1 MLSRRLILSKSF
13 SSGFLVDGTLRG
25 FTLLEVCF
33 ALFIV
38 AVLFVVAVPPAAH
51 LYDEERLQKPVRE
64 LQGFAKTARREAMT
78 NHQPY
83 QVLLR
88 SDRLILTPAEKKD
101 DQEQKIYMLP
111 GDVTMEVR
119 HLTDKDFK
127 RPAEDQWSFA
137 ANGLCEPLSFLF
149 QRGNDWIRFQVS
161 PLTARI
167 ENRQSFIR

>member
-1 MLSRRLILSKSF
+1 MSVGEQLMSARSRDFRKGRVL
-13 SSGFLVDGTLRG
+13 GG

-51 LYDEERLQKPVRE
+51 LFDEERLQKPIRE

-78 NHQPY
+78 TRQPY

-88 SDRLILTPAEKKD
+88 SDRLILAPAEKKE
-101 DQEQKIYMLP
+101 DQPEQTYVLP

-119 HLTDKDFK
+119 HLADRDFK
-127 RPAEDQWSFA
+127 RPAEDKWFFA
-137 ANGLCEPLSFLF
+137 ANGLCEPVSFLF
-149 QRGNDWIRFQVS
+149 RRGNDWVRFQIS